1 MKSLLSTVRGSSPIK
16 GWRLHTCREKA
27 AYQPP
32 DRHGMILLIQL
43 DEGSLTRCLR
53 IFIISIRFR
62 CGSRLES
69 ISWTC
74 QVKAVSGQIYQ
85 LSSRILAL
93 LWHCK
98 SGNSLLTARESSGIS
113 LLLGYQL
120 ATFEVDQSKVQ
131 IATIRTIYFLQLG
144 SSALAVGLSVNPLTF
159 QACLCQLVTSYW
171 IKLGYC
177 NL

>member
-62 CGSRLES
+62 CGSRLEE
-69 ISWTC
+69 IFWTC

-85 LSSRILAL
+85 LARV
-93 LWHCK
+93 K
-98 SGNSLLTARESSGIS
+98 STN
-113 LLLGYQL
+113 
-120 ATFEVDQSKVQ
+120 
-131 IATIRTIYFLQLG
+131 
-144 SSALAVGLSVNPLTF
+144 
-159 QACLCQLVTSYW
+159 
-171 IKLGYC
+171 
-177 NL
+177 